1 MNRSNSDR
9 LEVAGVYEHDMRR
22 KYTFLLR
29 KVLSTAFL
37 SASVLVWT
45 AGHLSAAPRS
55 EHEARL
61 LADAFLKSQASPLK
75 RFSASADGLT
85 LVATSDGLGQGAK
98 RSADAGVPAWYVYNQ
113 GAEAFVLVSG
123 DDRMPDILGYSTDGA
138 FVAKGMPANLRAWLE
153 NYTAWAD
160 ALQAGRV
167 AETASVQAVPANCPE
182 SVAPLLGGIS
192 YDQTPPYNNLCPELD
207 GEHCA
212 TGCMATAMATI
223 MSYWKYPECGTGSH
237 SYTTETYG
245 FPCSFD
251 FANTTFD
258 WETILPAYVE
268 GEYTDEQAEAIATL
282 MYACGVAVDMDYG
295 PESGA
300 YEYKLVTGMVEY
312 FDFNPYVLLHNRVEY
327 TTQEWMEL
335 VCSELSARRPIYY
348 SGADKDNTG
357 HAFILDGYDR
367 NGMVHVNWGW
377 SGLSDG
383 YFNIVMLNP
392 NDQGVGGGSGSGF
405 AFRQKMATGL
415 VPSAVGSVPKS
426 LLGGMEGFCI
436 EADSA
441 SVSKV
446 ENYGSTF
453 SGNIAVIAERDG
465 VQAPMSEFL
474 QMEDWGTYYSVSFTG
489 MSLSYPEEAGTYRV
503 YLGSRA
509 DGEASWTKVRNDG
522 FSPNEYVLTVRED
535 GTHELVE
542 VTRQLVLPEVGQ
554 LSCDSILYAGC
565 WADISLP
572 ISNPLATD
580 YLVGYVDFYIRE
592 GDGADRLFE
601 TQGLVLLPGEE
612 RTTTQ
617 TVSLP
622 DVEGTCTFS
631 AYWRTSNSSFS
642 EPVGQGFTAE
652 VRKGVMT
659 DEVHLRSV
667 RMDRDAYVQGDT
679 ATCTWLMDIDG
690 LDADIFSQRLLL
702 GAYMKGSGAYDWFK
716 YLVINVEQGEP
727 REFSHR
733 FVVDEEPGTYY
744 LQLMY
749 DGSALFDVPFSV
761 AEPSTVVAV
770 DRTADN
776 RPEWCPSDGGTELRF
791 RYAKEVE
798 RVVVYDVAGRLVRTA
813 KAVRDGHGVYA
824 VDGSGLS
831 RGQYVMR
838 IPAADGSTAAL
849 KFVR

>member
-1 MNRSNSDR
+1 
-9 LEVAGVYEHDMRR
+9 MRR

-45 AGHLSAAPRS
+45 AGHLSTAPRS

-85 LVATSDGLGQGAK
+85 LVAMSDGLGQGAK

-446 ENYGSTF
+446 ENYGGTF

-509 DGEASWTKVRNDG
+509 DGEASWTKVRGDG
-522 FSPNEYVLTVRED
+522 FRPSEYVLTVHED

-542 VTRQLVLPEVGQ
+542 VARSLVLPEVGQ
-554 LSCDSILYAGC
+554 LSCDSVLYVGC
-565 WADISLP
+565 LADISLP
-572 ISNPLATD
+572 VSNPLATD

-592 GDGADRLFE
+592 GDGADHQFE
-601 TQGLVLLPGEE
+601 TLGLVLSPGEK
-612 RTTTQ
+612 RTASL

-622 DVEGTCTFS
+622 DVEGTCTIS
-631 AYWRTSNSSFS
+631 TRWRLSYAPSS
-642 EPVGQGFTAE
+642 EPVGQGFTGE
-652 VRKGVMT
+652 VRKGVTT

-716 YLVINVEQGEP
+716 YLVVNVEQGEP

-761 AEPSTVVAV
+761 TEPSAVVAV

-791 RYAKEVE
+791 RYAKDVE

>member
-1 MNRSNSDR
+1 
-9 LEVAGVYEHDMRR
+9 MRR

-446 ENYGSTF
+446 ENYGGTF

-522 FSPNEYVLTVRED
+522 FCPNEYVLTVRED

-542 VTRQLVLPEVGQ
+542 VARSLVLPEVGQ
-554 LSCDSILYAGC
+554 LSCDSVLYVGC
-565 WADISLP
+565 LADISLP
-572 ISNPLATD
+572 VSNPLATD

-592 GDGADRLFE
+592 GDGADHQFE
-601 TQGLVLLPGEE
+601 TLGLVLSPGEK
-612 RTTTQ
+612 RTASL

-622 DVEGTCTFS
+622 DVEGTCTIS
-631 AYWRTSNSSFS
+631 TRWRLSYAPSS
-642 EPVGQGFTAE
+642 EPVGQGFTGE
-652 VRKGVMT
+652 VRKGVTT

-716 YLVINVEQGEP
+716 YLVVNVEQGEP

-761 AEPSTVVAV
+761 TEPSAVVAV

-798 RVVVYDVAGRLVRTA
+798 RVAVYDVTGRLVRTA
-813 KAVRDGHGVYA
+813 EAVRGGNGVYA